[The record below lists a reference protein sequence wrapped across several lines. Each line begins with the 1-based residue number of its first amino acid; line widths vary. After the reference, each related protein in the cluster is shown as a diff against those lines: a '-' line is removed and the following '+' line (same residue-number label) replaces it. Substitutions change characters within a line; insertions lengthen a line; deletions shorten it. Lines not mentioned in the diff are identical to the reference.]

1 MKNFLI
7 LSILF
12 ICSQIL
18 FFSCGNDQP
27 ISEEKFIKI
36 YANMVIMQDTS
47 SLNQDQVRDKV
58 LSNYKYSLNDYK
70 KTIDF
75 YNSDPE
81 RWQKFFDKVVTYV
94 ESLKPKTKTR
104 VL

>member
-1 MKNFLI
+1 
-7 LSILF
+7 
-12 ICSQIL
+12 
-18 FFSCGNDQP
+18 
-27 ISEEKFIKI
+27 
-36 YANMVIMQDTS
+36 MQDTS
-47 SLNQDQVRDKV
+47 SLSQNHVRDTV
-58 LSNYKYSLNDYK
+58 LLKNNYALIDYK

-94 ESLKPKTKTR
+94 ESLKPKTKKR

>member
-1 MKNFLI
+1 MKKFLV
-7 LSILF
+7 LSVLLV
-12 ICSQIL
+12 CSQIL

-47 SLNQDQVRDKV
+47 SLSQVQVRDKV
-58 LSNYKYSLNDYK
+58 LLNYKYSLNDYK
-70 KTIDF
+70 QTIDF

-81 RWQKFFDKVVTYV
+81 KWQKFFDKVVTYI